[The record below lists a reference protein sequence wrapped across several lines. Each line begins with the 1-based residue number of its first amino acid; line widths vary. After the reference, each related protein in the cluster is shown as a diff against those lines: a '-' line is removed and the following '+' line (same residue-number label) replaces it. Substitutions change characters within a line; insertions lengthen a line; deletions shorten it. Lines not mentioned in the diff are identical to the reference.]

1 MRLVRAEVLK
11 LVRRRGLMAWSLLLT
26 IGVVAVVETI
36 LVILHAANASHHGPA
51 GGPSNF
57 RGAADTLALLGTLT
71 AVLIGAT
78 AGSQDVANGVF
89 RDLVVTG
96 RKRSTLF
103 NVRIPG
109 AFLVWAPMVLV
120 GFAVAITA
128 SFVFTGDL
136 PNPSSSDVGHELAY
150 IFALGVVN
158 LFLAVGL
165 AAIVSS
171 RIVIGVLIVWSSA
184 ISHILIA
191 FHSLGGARKYID
203 VAAAEH
209 FQPHTSSDQQV
220 AMSSATA
227 IVILA
232 AWAAVFAFA
241 GRFWTNRRDA

>member
-1 MRLVRAEVLK
+1 MRLIRAEVLK
-11 LVRRRGLMAWSLLLT
+11 LVRRRGLMAWSLILT
-26 IGVVAVVETI
+26 IGVLVVVWTV
-36 LVILHAANASHHGPA
+36 LVVLHAVNSAHHGPA

-78 AGSQDVANGVF
+78 AGSQDVVNGVF

-96 RKRSTLF
+96 RKRTTLF

-109 AFLVWAPMVLV
+109 AFIVWAPMMLV
-120 GFAVAITA
+120 GFAVAIVA
-128 SFVFTGDL
+128 SIVFAGDL

-150 IFALGVVN
+150 IFAIGVVN

-165 AAIVSS
+165 AAIVSA
-171 RIVIGVLIVWSSA
+171 RIVIGVLIVWNIA

-191 FHSLGGARKYID
+191 FHSLGGARKFID

-209 FQPHTSSDQQV
+209 FQAHVSSDQQV
-220 AMSSATA
+220 AMSTA
-227 IVILA
+227 AAILILA
-232 AWAAVFAFA
+232 AWAAVFAYA